1 MEIINYMSV
10 NNHKEKQNWSK
21 YYNRI
26 MDVCPYSGFAYRD
39 GSLLHIQWSSW
50 NKVLQNEQIL
60 KPMGLWGVVY
70 ENPPG
75 SVEDLEQFVNKHNS
89 RKTRHIEYFFSHP
102 EHSPNGR
109 ATPVPVIIQQRL
121 DILTRARAGEF
132 NILNKLTEE
141 GGSTDTTITCKRLE
155 AGKVIGKGRKK
166 Q

>member
-1 MEIINYMSV
+1 MSV
-10 NNHKEKQNWSK
+10 NNHRDKRNWSK
-21 YYNRI
+21 YYNSI

-75 SVEDLEQFVNKHNS
+75 GVEDLEQFVNKHNS

-102 EHSPNGR
+102 DHSPTGR
-109 ATPVPVIIQQRL
+109 ATPIPVIIQQRL
-121 DILTRARAGEF
+121 DILTRARSGEF
-132 NILNKLTEE
+132 DILRKED
-141 GGSTDTTITCKRLE
+141 STDTTITCKRLE
-155 AGKVIGKGRKK
+155 AGKTVGKGRTKR
-166 Q
+166 

>member
-1 MEIINYMSV
+1 MEIINNMGV
-10 NNHKEKQNWSK
+10 KNKMRNWSK
-21 YYNRI
+21 YYNSI

-75 SVEDLEQFVNKHNS
+75 GVEDLEQFVNKHNS

-102 EHSPNGR
+102 DHSPTGR
-109 ATPVPVIIQQRL
+109 ATPIPVIIQQRL
-121 DILTRARAGEF
+121 DILTRARQGEF
-132 NILNKLTEE
+132 DQLRQE
-141 GGSTDTTITCKRLE
+141 STDTTVTCKRLE
-155 AGKVIGKGRKK
+155 KGKFIGKGRTK